1 MSKLVLE
8 VLTGP
13 LDGATRSLAGEA
25 EWSRAG
31 TGPLSFPWD
40 AELGTPQARIRPTQD
55 GWSLE
60 GVKSLHGTY
69 RMGAN
74 GPDKIAGPTAVRPGD
89 LLKASVTWL
98 LVREI

>member
-1 MSKLVLE
+1 MSKLILE

-13 LDGATRSLAGEA
+13 LDGATRDLDAEA

-40 AELGTPQARIRPTQD
+40 AELGTPQAHFRPTQD

-60 GVKSLHGTY
+60 GVKAPHGTY
-69 RMGAN
+69 RVNREERVTTPVPLA
-74 GPDKIAGPTAVRPGD
+74 AGD
-89 LLKASVTWL
+89 ILKASNTWP
-98 LVREI
+98 LVREV